1 MGSLMLLSIGGG
13 RLSIAGFGMA
23 FILPIGLEAAWWAP
37 PCATLNNRRA
47 GETRQ
52 YQVGA
57 TPNISKAA
65 ADFRYVG
72 HVSSM
77 QKNKTPPG

>member
-1 MGSLMLLSIGGG
+1 MGLLTLLLIGGG

-23 FILPIGLEAAWWAP
+23 FIFPIGLEAAWRAP
-37 PCATLNNRRA
+37 PCTTLNNRRA
-47 GETRQ
+47 GATRR
-52 YQVGA
+52 YQIGA
-57 TPNISKAA
+57 TPNVSKAA
-65 ADFRYVG
+65 ADVHYVG